1 MDQMNYREYTNQVDS
16 KPVKK
21 GSCNSCPS
29 SDANVTFS
37 DGHQFCF
44 SCNAYTPPD
53 RSETNLKV
61 VSTTET
67 RSMTNRDWGYNALT
81 DRKIKRE
88 TANKYGVRSEMYG
101 DDVKFHEY
109 PYYSANGSKIASKI
123 RDVSTKD
130 MWAEGDMKSATLFGQ
145 NLFPKGGKFITVTEG
160 ECDAMA
166 AFELLG
172 SKYPVVSI
180 KTGSAGAS
188 RDIKSQL
195 EYLDS
200 YDNIVLSFDDD
211 ETGRKAAKQ
220 VASLLEPKKVKVMKM
235 DGENGLKDAN
245 DFLKQNKFEDF
256 ARRWWAAEV
265 YTPAGI
271 INLADMGDTLY
282 DETTQETCLY
292 PWDGLNDKLYG
303 IRTGELVTFT
313 AGTGTGKSSILRE
326 LMYHILQTTDSNIG
340 VLALEESVKQTCFH
354 IMSVPANDR
363 LYLKEVRE
371 KYDKEALQNFEAKT
385 IGTRRFFAFDHFGS
399 ISNDEI
405 LQRVRYMIKAMD
417 CKWIFLDHLSIL
429 VSGQENGDERRSID
443 ILMTKLRSL
452 VEETNCALLLVSHLR
467 RTSSDKGAE
476 DGKEISL
483 GHLRGSQAIAQLS
496 DAVIALE
503 RDQQADD
510 PIEANTTRVRVL
522 KNRYA
527 GDNGIACALQFDK
540 ETGRLTEVDGQI
552 DIDFNIENEYAELYG
567 DDNKAP
573 Y

>member
-1 MDQMNYREYTNQVDS
+1 MNYREYKDKIDS

-21 GSCNSCPS
+21 GQCNSCPS
-29 SDANVTFS
+29 SDANVTFD
-37 DGHQFCF
+37 DGHQYCF

-53 RSETNLKV
+53 GSEATLKV

-67 RSMTNRDWGYNALT
+67 RSMTNRDWSYNALT

-109 PYYSANGSKIASKI
+109 PYYSAAGTKIASKI

-220 VASLLEPKKVKVMKM
+220 VASLFEPKKVKVMKL
-235 DGENGLKDAN
+235 DGESGLKDAN
-245 DFLKQNKFEDF
+245 DFLKQSKFEDF
-256 ARRWWAAEV
+256 SRRWWAAEV

-271 INLADMGDTLY
+271 INLADMGNVLY

-292 PWDGLNDKLYG
+292 PWAGLNDKLYG

-371 KYDKEALQNFEAKT
+371 KYDREALQNFEAKT

-552 DIDFNIENEYAELYG
+552 DVDFNIENEYAELYG

-573 Y
+573 F

>member
-1 MDQMNYREYTNQVDS
+1 MNYREYKDKVDS

-21 GSCNSCPS
+21 GQCNSCPS
-29 SDANVTFS
+29 SDANVTFD
-37 DGHQFCF
+37 DGHQYCF

-53 RSETNLKV
+53 GSEANLKV

-67 RSMTNRDWGYNALT
+67 RSMTNRDWSYNALT

-109 PYYSANGSKIASKI
+109 PYYSAAGTKIASKI

-220 VASLLEPKKVKVMKM
+220 VASLFEPKKVKVMKM
-235 DGENGLKDAN
+235 DGESGLKDAN
-245 DFLKQNKFEDF
+245 DFLKQSKFEDF
-256 ARRWWAAEV
+256 SRRWWAAEV

-271 INLADMGDTLY
+271 INLADMGDV
-282 DETTQETCLY
+282 
-292 PWDGLNDKLYG
+292 
-303 IRTGELVTFT
+303 LV
-313 AGTGTGKSSILRE
+313 R
-326 LMYHILQTTDSNIG
+326 
-340 VLALEESVKQTCFH
+340 
-354 IMSVPANDR
+354 
-363 LYLKEVRE
+363 
-371 KYDKEALQNFEAKT
+371 
-385 IGTRRFFAFDHFGS
+385 
-399 ISNDEI
+399 
-405 LQRVRYMIKAMD
+405 
-417 CKWIFLDHLSIL
+417 
-429 VSGQENGDERRSID
+429 
-443 ILMTKLRSL
+443 
-452 VEETNCALLLVSHLR
+452 
-467 RTSSDKGAE
+467 
-476 DGKEISL
+476 
-483 GHLRGSQAIAQLS
+483 
-496 DAVIALE
+496 
-503 RDQQADD
+503 
-510 PIEANTTRVRVL
+510 
-522 KNRYA
+522 
-527 GDNGIACALQFDK
+527 
-540 ETGRLTEVDGQI
+540 
-552 DIDFNIENEYAELYG
+552 
-567 DDNKAP
+567 
-573 Y
+573 